1 MKTTEL
7 ISTIV
12 IVAVIVVYFKFK
24 RKKQKE
30 SSWKGKLLKKRIIC
44 DEDGDEVYYRLFFKT
59 DNGKK
64 VKVNV
69 SKEIYNKAEVSD
81 RYEKVKGDHIPK
93 KIS

>member
-1 MKTTEL
+1 MRTTEL
-7 ISTIV
+7 ISTIA
-12 IVAVIVVYFKFK
+12 IIAVIVVYFKLK

-30 SSWKGKLLKKRIIC
+30 SSWKGELLKKRIVC
-44 DEDGDEVYYRLFFKT
+44 DEDGDERYYRLFFKT

-69 SKEIYNKAEVSD
+69 SEDVYNKAQVGD
-81 RYEKVKGDHIPK
+81 RYEKVKGDYTPK